1 MGEQI
6 RNVVTRLGSG
16 AASGGSCDMRSS
28 SVRTVAGPIPVAL
41 ARDLDALAKLHEYD
55 ATCLAG
61 DLLAAA
67 IEDVISAL
75 PGSVREQ
82 IRQIKADDASAEI
95 EAHREALS
103 WDSGGT

>member
-6 RNVVTRLGSG
+6 RKLITLLDQGT
-16 AASGGSCDMRSS
+16 ADAYSCDMRSS

-41 ARDLDALAKLHEYD
+41 ARDLDALASLYRRD
-55 ATCLAG
+55 AACLAG

-67 IEDVISAL
+67 VEDVISAL
-75 PGSVREQ
+75 PDAMQAQ
-82 IRQIKADDASAEI
+82 IRQTKASHASE
-95 EAHREALS
+95 EMESHREALR

>member
-6 RNVVTRLGSG
+6 SNMVTRLSSG
-16 AASGGSCDMRSS
+16 VASAYSCDLRSS
-28 SVRTVAGPIPVAL
+28 SVRKVAGPIPVAL
-41 ARDLDALAKLHEYD
+41 ARDLEALAMLHQCD
-55 ATCLAG
+55 AACLTG

-67 IEDVISAL
+67 VEDVISAL

-82 IRQIKADDASAEI
+82 IRQIKAEQASAEI
-95 EAHREALS
+95 DAHREALS